1 MRSEERRKEKRMG
14 EGLVEGK
21 EQTKIKDGLIYS
33 KKYLHRLLDKK
44 WHNYSTL
51 LR

>member
-33 KKYLHRLLDKK
+33 KKKFTSSFRQKMAQLL
-44 WHNYSTL
+44 NIT
-51 LR
+51 